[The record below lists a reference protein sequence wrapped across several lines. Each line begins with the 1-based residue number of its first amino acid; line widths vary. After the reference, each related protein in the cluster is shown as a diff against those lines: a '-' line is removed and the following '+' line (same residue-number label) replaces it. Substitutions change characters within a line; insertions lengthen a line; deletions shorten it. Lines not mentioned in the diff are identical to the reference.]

1 MRGYFAKCAV
11 FPEVSLASFVVTL
24 ASGME
29 EKKTAIIVEKK
40 VR

>member
-1 MRGYFAKCAV
+1 M

-29 EKKTAIIVEKK
+29 KKNCYHCGKESTIDLASINTD
-40 VR
+40 